1 MKSIRVVNDGL
12 NFILFSFLFIL
23 FLVFI
28 FTFFNFGLRQKYM
41 IKV

>member
-1 MKSIRVVNDGL
+1 MKSIRVVNDRL